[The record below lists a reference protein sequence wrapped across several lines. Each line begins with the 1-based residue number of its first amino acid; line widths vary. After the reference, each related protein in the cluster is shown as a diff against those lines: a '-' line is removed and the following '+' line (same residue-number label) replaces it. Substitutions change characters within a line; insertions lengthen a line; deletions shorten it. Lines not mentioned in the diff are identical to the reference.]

1 MSHEVI
7 QRFIYKSNVI
17 VGLINGQKPHF
28 QQALAHLAQWKAT
41 WPGVV
46 SRLITRVVNVNDE
59 KEVVQVF
66 NHKEKGEIK
75 VKIRWGQ

>member
-1 MSHEVI
+1 
-7 QRFIYKSNVI
+7 
-17 VGLINGQKPHF
+17 
-28 QQALAHLAQWKAT
+28 
-41 WPGVV
+41 VV

-59 KEVVQVF
+59 KEVIQVL